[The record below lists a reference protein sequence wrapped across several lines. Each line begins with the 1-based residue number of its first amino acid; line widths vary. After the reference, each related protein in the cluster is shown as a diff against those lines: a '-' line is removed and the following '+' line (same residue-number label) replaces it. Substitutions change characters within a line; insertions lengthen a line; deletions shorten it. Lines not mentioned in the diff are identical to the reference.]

1 MNKTNNFN
9 YTIPNETQLKQINN
23 GAKKHITTI
32 KNIIKLK
39 LIDEFNNA
47 NIDYSYLK
55 LCVDLNIFENA
66 DYYFTGLFKFNKEVY
81 EVVEKEN
88 NIVILNKN
96 NKKEFTELYKRLCNE
111 ITIIGETIFVDRIN
125 KLESVMTQ
133 PR

>member
-23 GAKKHITTI
+23 DAKKHIDTI
-32 KNIIKLK
+32 ENIIKLK

-47 NIDYSYLK
+47 CIDYYCLK
-55 LCVDLNIFENA
+55 LHIDLNIFKNA
-66 DYYFTGLFKFNKEVY
+66 DYYFTGLFKFNNELY
-81 EVVEKEN
+81 EIIEKEN
-88 NIVILNKN
+88 NIIILNKN
-96 NKKEFTELYKRLCNE
+96 NKKEFTEIYKRLCNE
-111 ITIIGETIFVDRIN
+111 ITTIGETIFVDRIN